1 MKKLCAF
8 LTFLLILIIVSCE
21 IGLGSSV
28 DTDPPTININI
39 PNPET
44 VAVIRG
50 SFPIMG
56 TYEDDGSIAS
66 INIVVSTAASNSQ
79 VVLEKK
85 AEVIKD
91 PDSPRKGRW
100 KLIIDPKVEADN
112 ISDGAYQISVTAKDN
127 AGRTSLQTSQIRI
140 DNTPPLIV
148 LQRPSTVFDAAVPDA
163 YGQTF
168 SLIGQSMDD
177 NGVNLEMEIYSDSD
191 FTDVSP
197 VIIKKEG
204 IPETINLDFAKK
216 GDDKY
221 SSIYFKGD
229 LNRTGTLNSYFKLI
243 SYDNAVA
250 YQPDGTQTL
259 EDRSLG
265 NKSDIYYL
273 YDDISDL
280 ISEYNIK
287 EIYRI
292 IEEATHSQTENR
304 SINNSGNDVIQT
316 LFDSNIIR
324 NKGSFSLCPN
334 NNPTYTITGRSQLPD
349 SEAEYSE
356 FFSNSDIS
364 SLTVGGSL
372 QVEIK
377 PGLDETPLV
386 LDSLIPYAYVY
397 DNETGK
403 GIEKIIPD
411 ILSTKKNGSIY
422 KIEVEISKEKF
433 TPGKNYILGVDGKDK
448 DERPV
453 EPDGNGYGF
462 HCSSNGEGPVIKIT
476 NPTEDELSQY
486 NNIIYKKLGDSFE
499 IAGTVEYENKG
510 EFDILLD
517 NVSLFGSNGSV
528 NIDNLTNLPEG
539 LVFASSTQQTYNK
552 KYSFSYIIPK
562 EAFSQTETA
571 SYAIAV
577 KATADRISVQ
587 KSVRCIY
594 DAKAPEAKILSISP
608 IAAKY
613 VNNKHTFGLSP
624 EVGSYLNGTVV
635 LKTSVY
641 EEINGSGVNENET
654 YLEYSEEI
662 GQTAVWK
669 NISDI
674 KIKTKTNEEQL
685 DTSKLCNGSDEKKIY
700 FRINSKDYA
709 GNVSSGNISGP
720 YFINQKTDIPVILA
734 GREWVK
740 IYETEPEDGI
750 YDSSFSENLLRY
762 RKIYFTLIDD
772 DGLQS
777 IAVEA
782 QKKQGNEFIDITGEP
797 VNQPDGTKKNLNFY
811 YTSSEFE
818 SAGVYKLKLTV
829 KDKLNNK
836 ATLTTYFKITSNAP
850 KISDV
855 KLENTYITTNT
866 TNVVSNPI
874 DTIQANLKI
883 TSTEAPFVITYQITK
898 DDTVI
903 QAFDVVKKQN
913 VQLSQNS
920 IYAIEIEPSDSWPTG
935 LYNIQLKVTDKNGIS
950 DIQNGTKIFNIDN
963 ERPVVS
969 SIAIPNADGTETED
983 EYFDFEITASD
994 TAGSSSIPVKYWI
1007 AFAQCDDDAGTNPQ
1021 NKTVWLDATEF
1032 KAYNLRF
1039 AQFNN
1044 DNQPFKNS
1052 GYKLVYSKV
1061 EDAVGNISEEKSEVF
1076 VYDTASPAVTING
1089 DATFYTNARFNLNGI
1104 TTDDWEIKK
1113 LTLKQT
1119 QKKIDETLTADSVE
1133 ITDSISANG
1142 NWEKSGL
1149 PLDNGTLENGTYIYT
1164 VEAEDKV
1171 GKKTTSSTVTVEID
1185 QIAPVIVWE
1194 TPQSNVYSGLTALS
1208 GRATDVGLGVQTLLH
1223 KIVRQDASSAPE
1235 SYYETSLSLSNN
1247 TPWRLSLDT
1256 KVGTKES
1263 GSDILYSTEE
1273 NKYTLYEGD
1282 YKLYV
1287 KAKDRAG
1294 NITADEAM
1302 LVYSFSVDQEA
1313 PKITAISLYDNPLY
1327 ADADTINYY
1336 KGKET
1341 ASENIIT
1348 GEIVE
1353 TKELDATNCTA
1364 KLIDNSTEPATETPV
1379 TISIT
1384 QTQVQAAEGK
1394 YSFVISDFVKEL
1406 QKDKTVEL
1414 SITLKDKAAKELTY
1428 KYKLHND
1435 NTVPAIVFLNPDKDM
1450 QGEESLSGEKYNF
1463 RATAGD
1469 SGCGMGSLKYLIL
1482 KASNENDTGLSD
1494 EDVKVHSDLTA
1505 TTLPT
1510 SLNIEKLLKAK
1521 ENSTESYL
1529 TEGKWFIYLYAKD
1542 KVGNEKVEKRTI
1554 WIDQNNPELNVNP
1567 IEKTGQNVNG
1577 VPVRNAGFTLSGTAK
1592 DENNIKENGIE
1603 IKDGDTV
1610 YKLNT
1615 SGEAGYWSKEFT
1627 LGTGEGKLS
1636 EGTHNLIITA
1646 IDNAGKKTSVT
1657 KSVIIDTVKPAG
1669 SFTIDSTPKED
1680 WYDSQYIKITV
1691 TPSDTAPSS
1700 GIFKVEARAEST
1712 SDTETPS
1719 WTVLTR
1725 QETAGIVT
1733 YSGSVLCK
1741 EQGLNTIKVKV
1752 TDNAG
1757 NDNTG
1762 ENGTVISKQVTIDT
1776 MKPDFA
1782 QLFSVDSDETPA
1794 ALTGK
1799 KYVNGRNPL
1808 TIVLDAKDSGETE
1821 NKGSGIKSVSLIK
1834 PLKNLENGVTGIPAT
1849 LNRTTKHWEVTIP
1862 KENIDTGALSFAITD
1877 NVDLT
1882 YNYTSD
1888 LSITC
1893 DDIAPEVK
1901 SINLPEDADKT
1912 NAGGTHSAGVDVNG
1926 TITLSGLV
1934 GDNRVVSQVDVSYYI
1949 DIEGKRDWTPCFQQK
1964 SKEDWEFNLDTKTVF
1979 ENIPDGTPVYLAVVV
1994 MDDVGNCN
2002 LDTKTGGT
2010 VTKNHESKD
2019 GTTYNVPKSGKTP
2032 ADIATA
2038 NKAVFYINQNSDRPV
2053 ITLDD
2058 LNFEGMSASNYF
2070 MYGSNTISG
2079 TIDDDDGD
2087 VQAVWYNL
2095 DDKTENGNTKWE
2107 PLPLNNSSFM
2117 ISNLPDNSHK
2127 ILFKVQDKL
2136 DGEFVTTA
2144 DTSANANL
2152 MTIPVVTDGTKYLAK
2167 TSKEDTT
2174 IYVATDDNPPIV
2186 SDDVEIKIL
2195 NPTDHSQEQFVLYSG
2210 LQSVGGTSFNQ
2221 FCLKASAWDSNKI
2234 AKIIFTLDKDPND
2247 PESITD
2253 EILTKVIENTN
2264 YEDDAFDSAKNAYRF
2279 DVELSGENAFNVQN
2293 MKSGIRG
2300 LTVTAVDK
2308 AGKTAETKKMLKIIN
2323 EPPAIRVVSH
2333 SEGDQEGSVFL
2344 LKAVV
2349 EGNENTIFRYQ
2360 ITRQNELPD
2369 ASKWSAP
2376 IPYAVS
2382 TRNMEINPRDVVLS
2396 FVNYIKVDPK
2406 TGLVVY
2412 KEVVNGH
2419 EIGDRYKDLNL
2430 YTVHF
2435 YAKDEFGNVNDTT
2448 AISLKLD
2455 PQGDIPVI
2463 KLTSPMKDSEE
2474 PDEYDA
2480 LLSGIVRIA
2489 GTVTAK
2495 NPIEGI
2501 YLQIDP
2507 QYNKANGFNDNW
2519 LTTPLPNAVDTSI
2532 SGKTIDEIK
2541 DYLEYEIEEIGNS
2554 GRYGIKIG
2562 TDTNWNFAFNKKSE
2576 FEKLTTING
2585 KTEYDNNTIAIRLF
2599 AYDGANITDSE
2610 NDIFVINLDA
2620 GAPRI
2625 GSSEPLYLRRYG
2637 WKDGDGNIYYTS
2649 TPDSSA
2655 GAALYEDA
2663 GCNTPAGKSLD
2674 SSYTYTPFVKQY
2686 EKDMWLEGEWWLT
2699 ASIED
2704 ESGISSIIIKDEAI
2718 SESELQNNKTYWDA
2732 NGVQVAASAKK
2743 TEGYILNYKIGS
2755 KQEDAHGTLTYKIT
2769 ASDNDAKSTTA
2780 NVSIKYD
2787 NKKPR
2792 LEQYNL
2798 TTQNVYNK
2806 DGFYRVQSGAIEDD
2820 DESGFKM
2827 AVFFFKRNI
2836 PGYKY
2841 VYDTYRAYTE
2851 KNDQGNVISH
2861 KANALSY
2868 DGSDSSVPLVIQGEE
2883 GLWWKAANY
2892 IEINGSNI
2900 TLNEAEKFAHAGGLA
2915 KLDGSIYRISAV
2927 NDTTVTLEG
2936 IPSANSTG
2944 SILFA
2949 IGHVVDKE
2957 GSESEGSSRSD
2968 IITEDDCYGYYA
2980 HLIDDDGDK
2989 MIESVTPSDTSTI
3002 WSGAINSNNIP
3013 DGPIELHYV
3022 VFDKAG
3028 NYKSGLVEG
3037 LNVSN
3042 NAPRLA
3048 GLKVVSGLEED
3059 IFYNGDYEVKLG
3071 ANNYKHRATKLE
3083 NNCLVVSGNKK
3094 GPSDGGSAFMTVK
3107 DSIKFYPEIVGGN
3120 GNLYYSYK
3128 AGEDLTA
3135 PVASGNSGEYSFAQ
3149 GWNDGI
3155 DDYLDDTG
3163 YYRKDLEGTEYYEGH
3178 YTGYAEFTTNLI
3190 EDKLHNSTVKPTWF
3204 EYTIWDSTAG
3214 TTKFVDSLNVSF
3226 QCALWI
3232 EYFDDVDPVLDDVT
3246 PLYWTSESDN
3256 SLYKHSRKQ
3265 GHIELKADI
3274 SDALKGEDYGFG
3286 AYDLVSGKITMKGTA
3301 SDNIRVSKIYAKVIS
3316 PYESDTFL
3324 KNYTVIAEYNR
3335 NDNNEMEWQS
3345 SSRGIDVDGWECKVT
3360 NDTSVAEGHK
3370 VNWEFSWD
3378 TEKLLRGAEKGV
3390 TLSFKVEDE
3399 WRGGKANRSGKKAD
3413 GTFED
3418 KTYTVDVVPYISHV
3432 KTSLSSALSNN
3443 PTVYDRTTWGHY
3455 PVYLGES
3462 VTLEGFN
3469 LKDQTS
3475 LNVST
3480 SSLTLEEDTRTHSN
3494 SATYSV
3500 TVNHIDNINGLNNNA
3515 LPYNMQKNGVNNDLL
3530 TDDLVFD
3537 VWKINSNVAS
3547 PNTDIKNSGKT
3558 LSQPIMH
3565 IHPTEGFLGFAFVDG
3580 SFAAAMANGK
3590 TKSYETWIRS
3600 RDLCTSINFVYDDL
3614 GNSYGTIAGG
3624 DVDDKDNDSS
3634 CLDKFNFVTSIWG
3647 TSGTGDTYGTSKGK
3661 DLKALRLESVGSGFN
3676 GSLVFEKQRIQS
3688 PSIITS
3694 THNSNT
3700 NVYLA
3705 YYDNVNGQIRF
3716 RAGIIDTT
3724 SKTISSTGYGNLVDS
3739 ESNRQNSFDGRKFP
3753 TDAFEIKDKNHV
3765 YVKATG
3771 KKAVWEDVISSWE
3784 PTFQILADG
3793 TMPTGKAGSY
3803 VSLSVIPGD
3812 TETTDTLIAVW
3823 YSSDGI
3829 LWYSYNNS
3837 PITERHNTS
3846 RVDDTTTD
3854 DGWST
3859 PVRVFENNAIFKSP
3873 GMYCKVA
3880 VDAQKGVHIAG
3891 FDPVTRTLD
3900 YAYLNKDYAGAA
3912 TSQDNFK
3919 TMVVDANGIAGKYLT
3934 LDVAMET
3941 SSSNVGT
3948 PYIGYYSD
3956 SCQRPKM
3963 AYLLNPEGLTNAAIP
3978 GSNGKLVTGA
3988 WEITA
3993 VPTPNKAKLQSDLYN
4008 AINIGVWKDSG
4019 VIKASTTGTE
4029 DGKVYGNGSKNPVL
4043 GYAITAETIETAQK
4057 MGQ

>member
-100 KLIIDPKVEADN
+100 KLIIDPEVEADN

-292 IEEATHSQTENR
+292 IEETTHSQTETR

-476 NPTEDELSQY
+476 KPTEDELSQY

-613 VNNKHTFGLSP
+613 ANNKHTFGLSP
-624 EVGSYLNGTVV
+624 EAGSYLNGTVV

-641 EEINGSGVNENET
+641 EEINGSGVNEDET

-883 TSTEAPFVITYQITK
+883 TSTEAPFVITYQITR

-920 IYAIEIEPSDSWPTG
+920 VYAIEIEPSASWPTG

-963 ERPVVS
+963 ERPLVS

-1044 DNQPFKNS
+1044 DNQPFKTS
-1052 GYKLVYSKV
+1052 GYKLVYAKV

-1089 DATFYTNARFNLNGI
+1089 DVTFYTNARFNLNGI

-1113 LTLKQT
+1113 LTLKQA

-1287 KAKDRAG
+1287 KAKDRAS
-1294 NITADEAM
+1294 NITADEEM

-1336 KGKET
+1336 KET

-1469 SGCGMGSLKYLIL
+1469 SGCGMESLKYLID
-1482 KASNENDTGLSD
+1482 KAANENDTGLSD
-1494 EDVKVHSDLTA
+1494 DAVKGKGRSDELTA

-1510 SLNIEKLLKAK
+1510 SLNVEKLLKQK
-1521 ENSTESYL
+1521 ENTTEEYL

-1577 VPVRNAGFTLSGTAK
+1577 IPVRNAGFTLSGTAADANK
-1592 DENNIKENGIE
+1592 IKENGIE

-1615 SGEAGYWSKEFT
+1615 SGEAGNWSKEFT

-1700 GIFKVEARAEST
+1700 GIFKVEASAT

-1834 PLKNLENGVTGIPAT
+1834 PLKNLETGVTGIPVI
-1849 LNRTTKHWEVTIP
+1849 LNQTTKHWEVTIP

-1888 LSITC
+1888 LSITR

-1912 NAGGTHSAGVDVNG
+1912 NAAGTHEPGVDVNG

-1949 DIEGKRDWTPCFQQK
+1949 DIEGKRVWTPCFQQK
-1964 SKEDWEFNLDTKTVF
+1964 NKEDWEFNLDTKTVF
-1979 ENIPDGTPVYLAVVV
+1979 KNIPDGTPVYLAVVV

-2002 LDTKTGGT
+2002 LDTKTGTT
-2010 VTKNHESKD
+2010 VTENHEQKTI
-2019 GTTYNVPKSGKTP
+2019 GEKKYNVPKSGKTP
-2032 ADIATA
+2032 DDIATA

-2079 TIDDDDGD
+2079 TVEDDDGD

-2095 DDKTENGNTKWE
+2095 DDKTENGNIKWE
-2107 PLPLNNSSFM
+2107 PLKLNNSSFM

-2136 DGEFVTTA
+2136 DGVFITTA

-2167 TSKEDTT
+2167 TTIEDTT

-2210 LQSVGGTSFNQ
+2210 LQSVGGTSFNR
-2221 FCLKASAWDSNKI
+2221 FCLKATAWDSNKI

-2247 PESITD
+2247 PEAITD
-2253 EILTKVIENTN
+2253 EVLTKVIENTD
-2264 YEDDAFDSAKNAYRF
+2264 YADDIFDSEKNSYRF
-2279 DVELSGENAFNVQN
+2279 DVELSDENVFDVQN

-2323 EPPAIRVVSH
+2323 DPPAIRVVSH
-2333 SEGDQEGSVFL
+2333 SEGEQEGSEFL
-2344 LKAVV
+2344 LKAAV

-2360 ITRQNELPD
+2360 ITSENEQPD
-2369 ASKWSAP
+2369 SDKWSDE

-2382 TRNMEINPRDVVLS
+2382 TRNIRINPREVVLS
-2396 FVNYIKVDPK
+2396 FVDYIKVDPK

-2412 KEVVNGH
+2412 KEAVNGH

-2435 YAKDEFGNVNDTT
+2435 YAEDEFGNVNDTT

-2519 LTTPLPNAVDTSI
+2519 LTKPLPNAVDTSI

-2637 WKDGDGNIYYTS
+2637 WKDSAGNIYYTS
-2649 TPDSSA
+2649 STA
-2655 GAALYEDA
+2655 GSTLYNDA
-2663 GCNTPAGKSLD
+2663 GCNSPAGKSRD

-2699 ASIED
+2699 ASVED
-2704 ESGISSIIIKDEAI
+2704 ESGISSIIIKDDAI
-2718 SESELQNNKTYWDA
+2718 SDSELQNNKIYWDA

-2755 KQEDAHGTLTYKIT
+2755 KQADAHGTLTYKIT
-2769 ASDNDAKSTTA
+2769 ASDNDAKSTTT

-2836 PGYKY
+2836 TGYKY

-2989 MIESVTPSDTSTI
+2989 MIESITPSDTSTI

-3028 NYKSGLVEG
+3028 NYKSGLIGG

-3094 GPSDGGSAFMTVK
+3094 GPSDDGSAFMTVK

-3128 AGEDLTA
+3128 AGENLTSPA
-3135 PVASGNSGEYSFAQ
+3135 ASGNSGEYSFAQ

-3155 DDYLDDTG
+3155 DDYMDNTG

-3178 YTGYAEFTTNLI
+3178 YTGYIEFTSSQI
-3190 EDKLHNSTVKPTWF
+3190 ETYLGHNSTDKPIWF
-3204 EYTIWDSTAG
+3204 EYKIWDSTAG

-3232 EYFDDVDPVLDDVT
+3232 EYFDNVDPILDDVT

-3265 GHIELKADI
+3265 GHIELKAGI
-3274 SDALKGEDYGFG
+3274 SDELKAEPYSFG
-3286 AYDLVSGKITMKGTA
+3286 ANDLVSGKITMRGTA
-3301 SDNIRVSKIYAKVIS
+3301 TDNIRVSKIYAKVES
-3316 PYESDTFL
+3316 PNTADTFL
-3324 KNYTVIAEYNR
+3324 KDYTLIAEYKR

-3345 SSRGIDVDGWECKVT
+3345 SSKGIAEDGWECKVT
-3360 NDTSVAEGHK
+3360 NDTSVSEGHK

-3378 TEKLLRGAEKGV
+3378 SERLLNGAEKGV
-3390 TLSFKVEDE
+3390 KLSFYVKDE

-3455 PVYLGES
+3455 PVYLEES
-3462 VTLEGFN
+3462 VILEGFN
-3469 LKDQTS
+3469 LKDKTS
-3475 LNVST
+3475 LKVSD
-3480 SSLTLEEDTRTHSN
+3480 LTLAEDTRTHSH
-3494 SATYSV
+3494 SAKYKI
-3500 TVNHIDNINGLNNNA
+3500 TVHGIDNINGLNNNA

-3530 TDDLVFD
+3530 TDDIVFD
-3537 VWKINSNVAS
+3537 VWKINSEAAK
-3547 PNTDIKNSGKT
+3547 PITTDKNGNSI
-3558 LSQPIMH
+3558 SQPVMRINPSNG
-3565 IHPTEGFLGFAFVDG
+3565 IIGFAFVNG
-3580 SFAAAMANGK
+3580 SFYASMANGK
-3590 TKSYETWIRS
+3590 NNSYETWIRS
-3600 RDLCTSINFVYDDL
+3600 RDMCTSISFVYDDS

-3624 DVDDKDNDSS
+3624 DVDASIM
-3634 CLDKFNFVTSIWG
+3634 DKFNFVTSVWG
-3647 TSGTGDTYGTSKGK
+3647 VTDITKNNGTRNGNN
-3661 DLKALRLESVGSGFN
+3661 ALRLESIGTGFN
-3676 GSLVFEKQRIQS
+3676 GSLVFAKQRIQS
-3688 PSIITS
+3688 PSIVTAK
-3694 THNSNT
+3694 HDGNA

-3705 YYDNVNGQIRF
+3705 YYDNVNDQIRF
-3716 RAGIIDTT
+3716 KAGTIDTNN
-3724 SKTISSTGYGNLVDS
+3724 STRNEFGSFLDAEES
-3739 ESNRQNSFDGRKFP
+3739 EMDAFDGRKCP
-3753 TDAFEIKDKNHV
+3753 SDVKVEKKKINNVEKYWAKLSDGN
-3765 YVKATG
+3765 YVELNT
-3771 KKAVWEDVISSWE
+3771 VVPSWD
-3784 PTFQILADG
+3784 PTFQILANK
-3793 TMPTGKAGSY
+3793 TMESGKAGSY
-3803 VSLSVIPGD
+3803 VSLAVIPGD
-3812 TETTDTLIAVW
+3812 TVDNDTLIAVW
-3823 YSSDGI
+3823 YSSDGF
-3829 LWYSYNNS
+3829 LWYSYNTT
-3837 PITERHNTS
+3837 PVTDRKNTS
-3846 RVDDTTTD
+3846 RNDDNTE

-3859 PVRVFENNAIFKSP
+3859 PVRVFSDNVAYKKS

-3880 VDAQKGVHIAG
+3880 VDAKKGVHIAG
-3891 FDPVTRTLD
+3891 FDQVTRTLD
-3900 YAYLNKDYAGAA
+3900 YAYLNKDSAGAA
-3912 TSQDNFK
+3912 TSQSDFK
-3919 TMVVDANGIAGKYLT
+3919 TMVVDANGVTGKYLT
-3934 LDVAMET
+3934 LDVAMD
-3941 SSSNVGT
+3941 SADSNVGT

-3963 AYLLNPEGLTNAAIP
+3963 AYLLNPEGLTTAAIP

-3993 VPTPNKAKLQSDLYN
+3993 VPTPNKAKLQSDQYN
-4008 AINIGVWKDSG
+4008 AINIGVWKNASG
-4019 VIKASTTGTE
+4019 VIKASDTGTE

-4043 GYAITAETIETAQK
+4043 AYAITAETIETAQK

>member
-100 KLIIDPKVEADN
+100 KLIIDPEVEADN

-476 NPTEDELSQY
+476 KPTEEELSQY

-510 EFDILLD
+510 EFDILLN
-517 NVSLFGSNGSV
+517 NVSLFGNNGSV

-613 VNNKHTFGLSP
+613 ANNKHTFGLSP

-920 IYAIEIEPSDSWPTG
+920 VYAIEIEPSDSWPTG
-935 LYNIQLKVTDKNGIS
+935 LYNMQLKVTDKNGIS

-1061 EDAVGNISEEKSEVF
+1061 EDAVGNISEENSEVF

-1294 NITADEAM
+1294 NITADEEM

-1394 YSFVISDFVKEL
+1394 YSFIISDFINESE
-1406 QKDKTVEL
+1406 KDKTVEL

-1469 SGCGMGSLKYLIL
+1469 SGCGMESLKYLI
-1482 KASNENDTGLSD
+1482 KQAEDENDTGLLD
-1494 EDVKVHSDLTA
+1494 EAVKAHSDLAA

-1521 ENSTESYL
+1521 ENSTEIYL
-1529 TEGKWFIYLYAKD
+1529 GEGKWFIYLYAKD
-1542 KVGNEKVEKRTI
+1542 KVGNEKVEKRI
-1554 WIDQNNPELNVNP
+1554 FWIDQENPELTVNP

-1577 VPVRNAGFTLSGTAK
+1577 IPVRNAGFTLSGTATDANK
-1592 DENNIKENGIE
+1592 IKENGIE

-1615 SGEAGYWSKEFT
+1615 SGEAGNWSKEFT

-1669 SFTIDSTPKED
+1669 SFTIDSTPKND

-1762 ENGTVISKQVTIDT
+1762 ENGTVISKQVSIDT

-1808 TIVLDAKDSGETE
+1808 KIVLDAKDSGETE

-1834 PLKNLENGVTGIPAT
+1834 PLKNLETGVTGIPVN
-1849 LNRTTKHWEVTIP
+1849 LNQTTKHWEVTIP

-1877 NVDLT
+1877 KVDLT

-1888 LSITC
+1888 LSITR

-1912 NAGGTHSAGVDVNG
+1912 NAADTHEAGVDVNG

-1949 DIEGKRDWTPCFQQK
+1949 DIEGKRVWTPCFQQK
-1964 SKEDWEFNLDTKTVF
+1964 NKEDWEFNLDTKTVF
-1979 ENIPDGTPVYLAVVV
+1979 KNIPDGTPVYLAVVV

-2002 LDTKTGGT
+2002 LDTKTET
-2010 VTKNHESKD
+2010 SVTKNHESKEKD

-2032 ADIATA
+2032 DDIATA

-2087 VQAVWYNL
+2087 VTDAWYNL
-2095 DDKTENGNTKWE
+2095 DGKTEDGGDTKWE

-2117 ISNLPDNSHK
+2117 ISGLPDASHK
-2127 ILFKVQDKL
+2127 ILFMVKDQL
-2136 DGEFVTTA
+2136 NGIFTTTA
-2144 DTSANANL
+2144 DTSANTDL

-2167 TSKEDTT
+2167 TTIEDTT
-2174 IYVATDDNPPIV
+2174 IYVATDDNPPVV

-2195 NPTDHSQEQFVLYSG
+2195 NSQEQFVLYSG
-2210 LQSVGGTSFNQ
+2210 LQSVGGTSYKQ
-2221 FCLKASAWDSNKI
+2221 FCLKATAWDSNKI

-2253 EILTKVIENTN
+2253 EVLTKVIENTN
-2264 YEDDAFDSAKNAYRF
+2264 YEDDAFDSTKNAYRF

-2323 EPPAIRVVSH
+2323 DPPAIRVVSH
-2333 SEGDQEGSVFL
+2333 SKGDLEGSEFL

-2349 EGNENTIFRYQ
+2349 EDNENTVFQYQ
-2360 ITRQNELPD
+2360 ITKENEQPD
-2369 ASKWSAP
+2369 ANKWSDP

-2382 TRNMEINPRDVVLS
+2382 TRNIKINPREVVLS
-2396 FVNYIKVDPK
+2396 FVDTIKVDPR

-2412 KEVVNGH
+2412 KNSEDGH
-2419 EIGDRYKDLNL
+2419 VIGDRYRELNL
-2430 YTVHF
+2430 YTIHF
-2435 YAKDEFGNVNDTT
+2435 KAEDEFGNVNDTT
-2448 AISLKLD
+2448 SISIKMD

-2463 KLTSPMKDSEE
+2463 KLTSPIKDSEE
-2474 PDEYDA
+2474 PDKYDA

-2489 GTVTAK
+2489 GNVTAK

-2501 YLQIDP
+2501 YLQVDP
-2507 QYNKANGFNDNW
+2507 QYVKTNGFNENW
-2519 LTTPLPNAVDTSI
+2519 LTQILPNTVDASI
-2532 SGKTIDEIK
+2532 SGKTIEEVK
-2541 DYLEYEIEEIGNS
+2541 EYLGYEIEQIGDS
-2554 GRYGIKIG
+2554 DIYGIKIG
-2562 TDTNWNFAFNKKSE
+2562 TDANWNFAFNKKSE
-2576 FEKLTTING
+2576 FEKLTTSHG
-2585 KTEYDNNTIAIRLF
+2585 KTVYDNNTIAIRLF
-2599 AYDGANITDSE
+2599 AYDGANITDSA
-2610 NDIFVINLDA
+2610 NDIFVISLDS

-2625 GSSEPLYLRRYG
+2625 GSSEPLYLHRYG
-2637 WKDGDGNIYYTS
+2637 WKASDGTIYYTS
-2649 TPDSSA
+2649 TPAPANDTQ
-2655 GAALYEDA
+2655 LYTDA
-2663 GCNTPAGKSLD
+2663 GCTEEAGKTLTSN
-2674 SSYTYTPFVKQY
+2674 YTYTPFVKQY

-2699 ASIED
+2699 ASVED
-2704 ESGISSIIIKDEAI
+2704 ESGISAI
-2718 SESELQNNKTYWDA
+2718 TINKNEEIAQSELQNNKRYWNAD
-2732 NGVQVAASAKK
+2732 GEQVEAENKK

-2755 KQEDAHGTLTYKIT
+2755 NQQNAHGTLNYTIS
-2769 ASDNDAKSTTA
+2769 ASDNDAKSATA
-2780 NVSIKYD
+2780 NVTIRYD

-2798 TTQNVYNK
+2798 TTKKIYNK
-2806 DGFYRVQSGAIEDD
+2806 DSFYRVQSGAIEDD

-2836 PGYKY
+2836 EGYKY
-2841 VYDTYRAYTE
+2841 IYDTYRAYAE
-2851 KNDQGNVISH
+2851 KDVQGRIVSH
-2861 KANALSY
+2861 KANSLCY
-2868 DGSDSSVPLVIQGEE
+2868 DGSDSTVPAVSQGEE
-2883 GLWWKAANY
+2883 GLWWKSAAY
-2892 IEINGSNI
+2892 TGINGSNI
-2900 TLNEAEKFAHAGGLA
+2900 TLESTEKFAHAGGLA

-2927 NDTTVTLEG
+2927 NGTTVTLEG
-2936 IPSANSTG
+2936 TPSASSIG

-2989 MIESVTPSDTSTI
+2989 MIESVTASDTSTI
-3002 WSGAINSNNIP
+3002 WAGAINSNNIP

-3028 NYKSGLVEG
+3028 NYDSRVVEG
-3037 LNVSN
+3037 LSVSN

-3048 GLKVVSGLEED
+3048 GLKVVSGFDEQ
-3059 IFYNGDYEVKLG
+3059 IFYNGDQNTIWLS
-3071 ANNYKHRATKLE
+3071 ANTDTKRATKLE
-3083 NNCLVVSGNKK
+3083 DECLVVSGNKK
-3094 GPSDGGSAFMTVK
+3094 GPGEGTSFMTVRNG
-3107 DSIKFYPEIVGGN
+3107 IKFYPEIIGGN
-3120 GNLYYSYK
+3120 GDLYYQYK
-3128 AGEDLTA
+3128 VE
-3135 PVASGNSGEYSFAQ
+3135 GNLKSQDVPAAKLSNGNKSFAQ
-3149 GWNDGI
+3149 GGNDGI
-3155 DDYLDDTG
+3155 DDYLDNNG
-3163 YYRKDLEGTEYYEGH
+3163 YYRKDIEGKEYYEGH
-3178 YTGYAEFTTNLI
+3178 YTGYIEFTGADIEANL
-3190 EDKLHNSTVKPTWF
+3190 KNSEIDNNGNISPTWF

-3214 TTKFVDSLNVSF
+3214 TTVFEDSLHVKF
-3226 QCALWI
+3226 QCALAI
-3232 EYFDDVDPVLDDVT
+3232 DYFDTVVPELESLQD
-3246 PLYWTSESDN
+3246 LYWSSENNN

-3265 GHIELKADI
+3265 GHIELKDDI
-3274 SDALKGEDYGFG
+3274 SEVLKGSDYGFG
-3286 AYDLVSGKITMKGTA
+3286 DYDLVSGKITMRGTA
-3301 SDNIRVSKIYAKVIS
+3301 TDNIRVSKIFAKLES
-3316 PYESDTFL
+3316 PNSEDDFFENDKDYM
-3324 KNYTVIAEYNR
+3324 VVAEYAV
-3335 NDNNEMEWQS
+3335 NDENEMEWQS
-3345 SSRGIDVDGWECKVT
+3345 SSTGMAECGWECKVT
-3360 NDTSVAEGHK
+3360 NDTSVSEGHK

-3378 TEKLLRGAEKGV
+3378 TERLLNGAEKGV
-3390 TLSFKVEDE
+3390 KLSFYVEDE
-3399 WRGGKANRSGKKAD
+3399 KRGNTDARSS
-3413 GTFED
+3413 EIRE
-3418 KTYTVDVVPYISHV
+3418 YTVDVVPYISHV

-3455 PVYLGES
+3455 PVYLGET
-3462 VTLEGFN
+3462 VILEGFN
-3469 LKDQTS
+3469 LKDKTS
-3475 LNVST
+3475 LKASD
-3480 SSLTLEEDTRTHSN
+3480 LTLAEDTRTHSH

-3500 TVNHIDNINGLNNNA
+3500 TVNGIENINGLNNNA

-3530 TDDLVFD
+3530 TDDIVFD
-3537 VWKINSNVAS
+3537 VWKINSEAAK
-3547 PNTDIKNSGKT
+3547 PTTGKNGNSI
-3558 LSQPIMH
+3558 SQPVMCINPSTG
-3565 IHPTEGFLGFAFVDG
+3565 IIGFAFVNG
-3580 SFAAAMANGK
+3580 SFYASMANG
-3590 TKSYETWIRS
+3590 TSNSYETWIRS
-3600 RDLCTSINFVYDDL
+3600 RDMCTSISFVYDDS
-3614 GNSYGTIAGG
+3614 GNSYGTMAGG
-3624 DVDDKDNDSS
+3624 DVDASIM
-3634 CLDKFNFVTSIWG
+3634 DKFNFVTSVWG
-3647 TSGTGDTYGTSKGK
+3647 VADTTNNTGTRNGTN
-3661 DLKALRLESVGSGFN
+3661 ALRLESVGTGLN

-3688 PSIITS
+3688 PSIITAKHG
-3694 THNSNT
+3694 TDA

-3705 YYDNVNGQIRF
+3705 YFDSAKDQIRF
-3716 RAGIIDTT
+3716 KAGTLDT
-3724 SKTISSTGYGNLVDS
+3724 SKKTKPEDSSFGTFFDS
-3739 ESNRQNSFDGRKFP
+3739 ETSEKDSYDGQRKVNN
-3753 TDAFEIKDKNHV
+3753 EWKN
-3765 YVKATG
+3765 
-3771 KKAVWEDVISSWE
+3771 
-3784 PTFQILADG
+3784 TFQILANK
-3793 TMPTGKAGSY
+3793 TMESGKAGSY
-3803 VSLSVIPGD
+3803 VSLAVIPGD
-3812 TETTDTLIAVW
+3812 AVDNDTLIAVW

-3829 LWYSYNNS
+3829 LWYSYNTS
-3837 PITERHNTS
+3837 PVTDRENTLRNDDNTE
-3846 RVDDTTTD
+3846 

-3859 PVRVFENNAIFKSP
+3859 PVRVFSDNVSYKKS

-3880 VDAQKGVHIAG
+3880 VDAKKGIHIAG

-3900 YAYLNKDYAGAA
+3900 YAYLNKDSAGAA
-3912 TSQDNFK
+3912 TSQSDFK
-3919 TMVVDANGIAGKYLT
+3919 TMVVDANGVTGKYLS
-3934 LDVAMET
+3934 LDVAMASE
-3941 SSSNVGT
+3941 SANVGT

-3993 VPTPNKAKLQSDLYN
+3993 VPSPSKPKLQSDQYN
-4008 AINIGVWKDSG
+4008 TINIGVWKDASG
-4019 VIKASTTGTE
+4019 VIKASDTGTE

>member
-1 MKKLCAF
+1 
-8 LTFLLILIIVSCE
+8 
-21 IGLGSSV
+21 
-28 DTDPPTININI
+28 
-39 PNPET
+39 
-44 VAVIRG
+44 
-50 SFPIMG
+50 MG

-100 KLIIDPKVEADN
+100 KLIIDPEVEADN

-229 LNRTGTLNSYFKLI
+229 LNRTGSLNSYFKLI

-292 IEEATHSQTENR
+292 IEETTHSQTENR

-476 NPTEDELSQY
+476 KPTEDELSQY

-510 EFDILLD
+510 EFDILLN
-517 NVSLFGSNGSV
+517 NVSLFGNNGSV

-613 VNNKHTFGLSP
+613 ANNKHTFGLSP

-641 EEINGSGVNENET
+641 EEINGSGVNEDET

-685 DTSKLCNGSDEKKIY
+685 DTSKLCNGNDEKKVY

-920 IYAIEIEPSDSWPTG
+920 VYAIEIEPSDSWPTG

-963 ERPVVS
+963 ERPLVS

-1294 NITADEAM
+1294 NITADEEM

-1469 SGCGMGSLKYLIL
+1469 SGCGMGSLKYLI
-1482 KASNENDTGLSD
+1482 KQAEDENDTGLLD
-1494 EDVKVHSDLTA
+1494 EAVKAHSDLAA

-1529 TEGKWFIYLYAKD
+1529 GEGKWFIYLYAKD

-1577 VPVRNAGFTLSGTAK
+1577 IPVRNAGFTLSGTATDANK
-1592 DENNIKENGIE
+1592 IKENGIE
-1603 IKDGDTV
+1603 IKDGENV
-1610 YKLNT
+1610 YKLT
-1615 SGEAGYWSKEFT
+1615 PSGETGNWSKEFS

-1719 WTVLTR
+1719 WAVLTR

-1834 PLKNLENGVTGIPAT
+1834 PLKNLENGVTGIPVI
-1849 LNRTTKHWEVTIP
+1849 LNQTTNHWEVTIP

-1877 NVDLT
+1877 KVDLT

-1912 NAGGTHSAGVDVNG
+1912 NAGGIHSAGVDVNG

-1949 DIEGKRDWTPCFQQK
+1949 DIEGKRTWTPCFQQK
-1964 SKEDWEFNLDTKTVF
+1964 SKEDWEFDLDTKTVF
-1979 ENIPDGTPVYLAVVV
+1979 KNIPDGTPVYLAVVV

-2002 LDTKTGGT
+2002 LDTKTGTT
-2010 VTKNHESKD
+2010 VTKNHESKE
-2019 GTTYNVPKSGKTP
+2019 TYNVPKSGKTP

-2087 VQAVWYNL
+2087 VTAAWYNL
-2095 DDKTENGNTKWE
+2095 DGKTEDGGVTKWE
-2107 PLPLNNSSFM
+2107 TLKLNNSSFM

-2127 ILFKVQDKL
+2127 ILFKVTDKL

-2144 DTSANANL
+2144 DTSANTDL

-2167 TSKEDTT
+2167 TTIEDTT
-2174 IYVATDDNPPIV
+2174 IYVATDDNPPVV

-2195 NPTDHSQEQFVLYSG
+2195 NSQEQFVLYSG
-2210 LQSVGGTSFNQ
+2210 LQSVGGTSYNQ
-2221 FCLKASAWDSNKI
+2221 FCLKATAWDSNKI

-2253 EILTKVIENTN
+2253 EVLTKVIENAD
-2264 YEDDAFDSAKNAYRF
+2264 YADDIFDSEKNAYRF

-2300 LTVTAVDK
+2300 ITVTAVDK

-2360 ITRQNELPD
+2360 ITRQNEQPD
-2369 ASKWSAP
+2369 PDVNKWLA

-2382 TRNMEINPRDVVLS
+2382 TRNMEINPREVVLS
-2396 FVNYIKVDPK
+2396 SFVDTIKVDPK

-2412 KEVVNGH
+2412 KKAVDGH
-2419 EIGDRYKDLNL
+2419 EIGERYKELNL
-2430 YTVHF
+2430 YKVHF
-2435 YAKDEFGNVNDTT
+2435 YAEDEFGNVNNTT
-2448 AISLKLD
+2448 SISLKLD

-2519 LTTPLPNAVDTSI
+2519 LTKPLPNAVDTSI

-2637 WKDGDGNIYYTS
+2637 WKDSDGNIYYTS
-2649 TPDSSA
+2649 SSA
-2655 GAALYEDA
+2655 GSTLYNDA
-2663 GCNTPAGKSLD
+2663 GCNTPAGKSRD

-2704 ESGISSIIIKDEAI
+2704 ESGISSIIIKDDAI
-2718 SESELQNNKTYWDA
+2718 SDSELQNNKIYWDA

-2755 KQEDAHGTLTYKIT
+2755 KQEGAHGTLTYKIT

-2861 KANALSY
+2861 KANALSH
-2868 DGSDSSVPLVIQGEE
+2868 DGSDSTVPHVTQGEE

-2915 KLDGSIYRISAV
+2915 KLDGSIYRISTV

-2989 MIESVTPSDTSTI
+2989 MIESITPSDTSTI

-3048 GLKVVSGLEED
+3048 GLKVVSGLQED

-3094 GPSDGGSAFMTVK
+3094 GPADGGSAFMTVK

-3128 AGEDLTA
+3128 AGENLTSPA
-3135 PVASGNSGEYSFAQ
+3135 ASGNSGDYSFAQ

-3163 YYRKDLEGTEYYEGH
+3163 YYRKDFESTEYYEGH
-3178 YTGYAEFTTNLI
+3178 YTGYIEFTSNQI
-3190 EDKLHNSTVKPTWF
+3190 ETKLQHNSTDKPTWF

-3232 EYFDDVDPVLDDVT
+3232 EYFDDKNPVLEDIK
-3246 PLYWTSESDN
+3246 PLYWTSETDN

-3274 SDALKGEDYGFG
+3274 SNELKAEPYSFG
-3286 AYDLVSGKITMKGTA
+3286 TNDLVSGKITMRGTA
-3301 SDNIRVSKIYAKVIS
+3301 TDNIRVSKIYAKVES
-3316 PYESDTFL
+3316 PNTEETFL
-3324 KNYTVIAEYNR
+3324 KDFTLIAEYKHNAE
-3335 NDNNEMEWQS
+3335 NEMEWQS
-3345 SSRGIDVDGWECKVT
+3345 SSKGIDVDGWECKVT
-3360 NDTSVAEGHK
+3360 NDTSVAQGHK

-3378 TEKLLRGAEKGV
+3378 TERLLNGAEKGV
-3390 TLSFKVEDE
+3390 KLSFYVKDE
-3399 WRGGKANRSGKKAD
+3399 WRGGKENRSGKKED

-3418 KTYTVDVVPYISHV
+3418 KTYSVDVVPYITHV
-3432 KTSLSSALSNN
+3432 KTSLSKARSNN
-3443 PTVYDRTTWGHY
+3443 PTVFDRTALGHY
-3455 PVYLGES
+3455 PVYSGET

-3469 LKDQTS
+3469 LKNNTS
-3475 LNVST
+3475 LEV
-3480 SSLTLEEDTRTHSN
+3480 SSLTLAEDTTNHSH
-3494 SATYSV
+3494 SAAYSV
-3500 TVNHIDNINGLNNNA
+3500 TVNGLNNNS
-3515 LPYNMQKNGVNNDLL
+3515 LDYNMQKNGVNNDLL
-3530 TDDLVFD
+3530 TDDIVFD
-3537 VWKINSNVAS
+3537 VWKINSSAATPTNE
-3547 PNTDIKNSGKT
+3547 KT

-3565 IHPTEGFLGFAFVDG
+3565 INPKEGFLGFAFVNG
-3580 SFAAAMANGK
+3580 SFRAAMPNGN
-3590 TKSYETWIRS
+3590 TKSYETWSQSKDICS
-3600 RDLCTSINFVYDDL
+3600 SIGFTYDEA

-3624 DVDDKDNDSS
+3624 DVDEKCDAGQPKDSIA
-3634 CLDKFNFVTSIWG
+3634 DKFNFITSLWG
-3647 TSGTGDTYGTSKGK
+3647 IPALKAEATRNGD
-3661 DLKALRLESVGSGFN
+3661 KALRLESICAGFN
-3676 GSLVFEKQRIQS
+3676 GSLVFEKQRIMS
-3688 PSIITS
+3688 PSIIATNHDVENIKYS
-3694 THNSNT
+3694 

-3705 YYDNVNGQIRF
+3705 YYDSYNGQIRF
-3716 RAGIIDTT
+3716 KAGKINTADSTKKDFGSFIDVET
-3724 SKTISSTGYGNLVDS
+3724 V
-3739 ESNRQNSFDGRKFP
+3739 QQQSFDGRKKP
-3753 TDAFEIKDKNHV
+3753 AS
-3765 YVKATG
+3765 VKIDNYQVQISATNT
-3771 KKAVWEDVISSWE
+3771 ARATWETVEPPLSTWE
-3784 PTFQILADG
+3784 RTFQVLADG
-3793 TMPTGKAGSY
+3793 NMENGKAGSY
-3803 VSLSVIPGD
+3803 VSLAVIPGATD
-3812 TETTDTLIAVW
+3812 TTDTLIAVW

-3837 PITERHNTS
+3837 PITDRHNTS
-3846 RVDDTTTD
+3846 RDDNSTN

-3859 PVRVFENNAIFKSP
+3859 PVRVFEGSSIFKSP

-3880 VDAQKGVHIAG
+3880 VDAQKGVHIAA
-3891 FDPVTRTLD
+3891 FDPTTRTLD
-3900 YAYLNKDYAGAA
+3900 YAYLNKEKAGAA

-3919 TMVVDANGIAGKYLT
+3919 TMVVDANGVTGKYLT
-3934 LDVAMET
+3934 LDVAMDST
-3941 SSSNVGT
+3941 DSNVGT

-3956 SCQRPKM
+3956 SCQRAKM
-3963 AYLLNPEGLTNAAIP
+3963 AYLLNPEGLLTAAIP
-3978 GSNGKLVTGA
+3978 GSNGKKVTGA

-3993 VPTPNKAKLQSDLYN
+3993 VPTPSKQKLQSDLYN
-4008 AINIGVWKDSG
+4008 AINIGVWKKTDGTG
-4019 VIKASTTGTE
+4019 VIDNSTTGTGT
-4029 DGKVYGNGSKNPVL
+4029 GKVYGNGSKNPVL
-4043 GYAITAETIETAQK
+4043 AYAITAETIEMAQK